1 MESEVFVQ
9 EPELLSRIHL
19 AFSMVTSMS
28 TVTSMSMSV
37 SMGTSMSPAPNNLC
51 THFLY
56 HLFLPIFIEPVTDK
70 ITALIFDN
78 DDLLNDMH

>member
-28 TVTSMSMSV
+28 MVMSMSTVTSM
-37 SMGTSMSPAPNNLC
+37 SMSPAPNNLC